1 MQGKE
6 TELGQKKFDLEK
18 QLEVAEAET
27 LTVRSDL
34 KLALKRVED
43 LQAAIAGEIDSD
55 NSDDNSS
62 QLGFS
67 LNHQPLWLSSRIA
80 IYGAQNVIS
89 KVVTFVTT
97 FLKLSG

>member
-1 MQGKE
+1 M
-6 TELGQKKFDLEK
+6 GQKKFDLEK

-55 NSDDNSS
+55 NSDDNSD
-62 QLGFS
+62 
-67 LNHQPLWLSSRIA
+67 R
-80 IYGAQNVIS
+80 
-89 KVVTFVTT
+89 
-97 FLKLSG
+97 

>member
-1 MQGKE
+1 M
-6 TELGQKKFDLEK
+6 GQKKFDLEK

-55 NSDDNSS
+55 NSDDNSDRYIA
-62 QLGFS
+62 GIYIFYINPGKYNIS
-67 LNHQPLWLSSRIA
+67 LFTMKSYLDDIE
-80 IYGAQNVIS
+80 
-89 KVVTFVTT
+89 T
-97 FLKLSG
+97 